1 MNDFTNL
8 EQLIDHL
15 DVATRDDKEV
25 SLGRIVE
32 AVGTRS
38 FGPLL
43 LIPGLIIS
51 APIIGDIPGMPTLM
65 ALIVVLVAGQL
76 LFGRKKFWFPQWL
89 LKRSMAR
96 GKFAKAMKWMRP
108 PARFIDKLLRPRL
121 IYLTRGPGRILIAI
135 ICIVIA
141 LAIPPMEF
149 VPFTANGAGAALTAF
164 GLGLIAQD
172 GLLVLLAFIVT
183 VATLG
188 FVGYKLF

>member
-15 DVATRDDKEV
+15 DDATQDAEPV
-25 SLGRIVE
+25 TLGKIVE

-43 LIPGLIIS
+43 LIPGLIIT
-51 APIIGDIPGMPTLM
+51 APIIGDIPGVPTLM
-65 ALIVVLVAGQL
+65 AFVVLLVAGQL
-76 LFGRKKFWFPQWL
+76 LFGRKEFWFPQWL
-89 LKRSMAR
+89 LKRSVR
-96 GKFAKAMKWMRP
+96 RDRFTKVMKWMRS

-121 IYLTRGPGRILIAI
+121 IYLTRGPGVVIIAI
-135 ICIVIA
+135 ICVIIA
-141 LAIPPMEF
+141 ISIPPMEV

-172 GLLVLLAFIVT
+172 GLLALLAFIVT
-183 VATLG
+183 AATLG